1 MCLDLKYMN
10 NKIIKEEAKEISLL
24 AECDVTVAGGGV
36 AGLGAAIAAARN
48 GASVILIDSHGYF
61 GGTATA
67 GMVCNFGGYI
77 PSLIGGVFKEFI
89 DRLENLKSIKKIF
102 NNVLNGYTLF
112 YDVEI
117 FKYILIQMIEE
128 AGVTPL
134 LHSNIVSTIV
144 KDHKINGVVIES
156 KSGRQAIFSKV
167 IIDATGDGD
176 VAALAGADY
185 KKGRESDG
193 KTQAMTLCFKM
204 GGVNIRKL
212 IDYINKN
219 NKEFRELNLDLNIN
233 PPVVTVGGF
242 KNIIDKAIKNK
253 DLSVDHEILWIGSLI
268 RKGEVWINWTHI
280 VNVDGLN
287 VLDLTYAEIES
298 IKQVMECVNF
308 LKKYIAGFKHSYL
321 INMANDIGVRE
332 TRRIVGEYTLTED
345 DILSGRKFKDVIAR
359 NNSPM
364 DIHSPDGEKQ
374 YWIDVK
380 PYDIPYSSLI
390 PKNIDNLLVAGR
402 CISATH
408 KAMASIRFQPCCIAT
423 GQAAGT
429 AAAIAVKDCVVPRK
443 VNIAKLQEFLKN
455 QGVII

>member
-1 MCLDLKYMN
+1 MYLDLKYTN

-67 GMVCNFGGYI
+67 GMVCNFGGYT

-233 PPVVTVGGF
+233 PQIVTVGG
-242 KNIIDKAIKNK
+242 
-253 DLSVDHEILWIGSLI
+253 L
-268 RKGEVWINWTHI
+268 
-280 VNVDGLN
+280 
-287 VLDLTYAEIES
+287 
-298 IKQVMECVNF
+298 
-308 LKKYIAGFKHSYL
+308 
-321 INMANDIGVRE
+321 
-332 TRRIVGEYTLTED
+332 
-345 DILSGRKFKDVIAR
+345 
-359 NNSPM
+359 
-364 DIHSPDGEKQ
+364 
-374 YWIDVK
+374 
-380 PYDIPYSSLI
+380 
-390 PKNIDNLLVAGR
+390 
-402 CISATH
+402 
-408 KAMASIRFQPCCIAT
+408 
-423 GQAAGT
+423 
-429 AAAIAVKDCVVPRK
+429 
-443 VNIAKLQEFLKN
+443 
-455 QGVII
+455 